1 VIASLDWSKLPRE
14 LKWLAIPAE
23 RYWRLR
29 EDSAVDDFLQ
39 RLRALLF
46 ASSSPILEVGS
57 VEYLSRRAALDEQ
70 VALQEWA
77 RGWGFCGD
85 LIEEWLEAHPATEH
99 PEAERVRFLADL
111 FGRAEQAG
119 LM

>member
-1 VIASLDWSKLPRE
+1 MSASLDWSKLPRE
-14 LKWLAIPAE
+14 LKWLATPAE

-29 EDSAVDDFLQ
+29 EDGSVDDFL
-39 RLRALLF
+39 
-46 ASSSPILEVGS
+46 
-57 VEYLSRRAALDEQ
+57 RRATLKDRAD
-70 VALQEWA
+70 LQEWA

-85 LIEEWLEAHPATEH
+85 LIDEWLEAHPVAEH
-99 PEAERVRFLADL
+99 PEAERVLFLADL